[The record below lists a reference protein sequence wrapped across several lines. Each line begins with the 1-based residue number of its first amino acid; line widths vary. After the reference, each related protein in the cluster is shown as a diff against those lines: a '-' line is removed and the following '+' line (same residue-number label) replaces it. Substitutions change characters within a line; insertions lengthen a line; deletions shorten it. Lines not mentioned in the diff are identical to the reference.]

1 MANLSTCGW
10 QLSNC
15 HSSRRMKIA
24 SLSTDQSPPISIPLS
39 FFALAP
45 LFLVLAAAMLAL
57 GGDNPFAD
65 AHAPA
70 MLAATHCITLGF
82 MASVM
87 FGATQQILPV
97 LVGSRMPA
105 SRLVAWCSLLPLVLG
120 VLSLCAGFILGR
132 PAWLNLAW
140 PLLGFAFL
148 TFISAS
154 LVSLARAAVRNNT
167 KTAILLSI
175 ISLALAVTL
184 GVLLA
189 RGYATG
195 ANLPYVELA
204 TVHIKLSLGGW
215 VMLLIIGVSY
225 QVVPMFQLT
234 PNYPKWLSAALTPAI
249 FAILLSTAVFLLV
262 EPYPHW
268 IAVFTECL
276 FWLLA
281 VCFATVT
288 LDLQRRRRRRVPDA
302 TLSFFRLGM
311 ISLLFAALF
320 SLAALLYPT
329 ADTYLRTLSVLAFL
343 IGFAMSVM
351 YGMLYKIIPFLVWF
365 HLFRGG
371 MKSGVPNMKQIIPET
386 WMWRHY
392 RLQLGTLLAVICAQ
406 FWNVAAWAVMLGL
419 LLQGLLL
426 ATAVFT
432 AIAVYRKN
440 ARRINL
446 AQA

>member
-1 MANLSTCGW
+1 MRCT
-10 QLSNC
+10 
-15 HSSRRMKIA
+15 
-24 SLSTDQSPPISIPLS
+24 
-39 FFALAP
+39 
-45 LFLVLAAAMLAL
+45 
-57 GGDNPFAD
+57 
-65 AHAPA
+65 
-70 MLAATHCITLGF
+70 
-82 MASVM
+82 SVRVIM
-87 FGATQQILPV
+87 T
-97 LVGSRMPA
+97 
-105 SRLVAWCSLLPLVLG
+105 
-120 VLSLCAGFILGR
+120 
-132 PAWLNLAW
+132 
-140 PLLGFAFL
+140 
-148 TFISAS
+148 
-154 LVSLARAAVRNNT
+154 
-167 KTAILLSI
+167 
-175 ISLALAVTL
+175 
-184 GVLLA
+184 
-189 RGYATG
+189 
-195 ANLPYVELA
+195 
-204 TVHIKLSLGGW
+204 
-215 VMLLIIGVSY
+215 
-225 QVVPMFQLT
+225 
-234 PNYPKWLSAALTPAI
+234 AALTPAI